1 MGYVEQNLISGEQVV
16 HRTRLHWVVLI
27 PPTLIAAL
35 FGIPGLIAIYFGVFS
50 TNQDVS
56 KGPASA
62 VGLGLL
68 FIGVMA
74 FAGGMLHRSSGE
86 FAITNKR
93 VILKSGLF
101 HRRTLELF
109 LNKIESVSV
118 DQGLMGRIL
127 GYGSIDVRGTGG
139 TMEPFD
145 KITGPLEFRK
155 QMQEYISRIS
165 PTATPP

>member
-1 MGYVEQNLISGEQVV
+1 
-16 HRTRLHWVVLI
+16 
-27 PPTLIAAL
+27 
-35 FGIPGLIAIYFGVFS
+35 
-50 TNQDVS
+50 
-56 KGPASA
+56 
-62 VGLGLL
+62 
-68 FIGVMA
+68 MA
-74 FAGGMLHRSSGE
+74 FAGGMLHRSAGK

-127 GYGSIDVRGTGG
+127 GYGGIDVRGTGG

-145 KITGPLEFRK
+145 KITRPLEFRK
-155 QMQEYISRIS
+155 QIQEYISRIS